1 VIPITVIF
9 TPLARK
15 AAHNNGCSLVPTFLN
30 AYGQQVLVVKSE
42 GKKHL
47 EESRCRWE
55 DSTMDFKG
63 VEWRSVDR
71 GHHDQDRAQYYPSLK
86 GIIQI
91 WTS

>member
-15 AAHNNGCSLVPTFLN
+15 APHNNGCSLVPKYLN

-42 GKKHL
+42 GIKHL
-47 EESRCRWE
+47 EESTCRWE
-55 DSTMDFKG
+55 DITMDFIG
-63 VEWRSVDR
+63 IEWRSVDR
-71 GHHDQDRAQYYPSLK
+71 VYHDQDRAHYYPSLK